1 MHHRKTGLPL
11 CGAGVFFM
19 AKDPAFLFYASD
31 FLTGTMF
38 FSNEQVGKYI
48 RLLCSQHQHGGF
60 IEKKSFNSLVG
71 NDDVLRQKFIETE
84 HGFYNVRLSLEM
96 EARAKKSSNISEA
109 AKQTWKK
116 RKNTIVIQSYKK
128 SNTNVIRIEDE
139 DENEIKDDN
148 VIENNTHLIFAE
160 RFFES
165 KYELDREA
173 VEISTKK
180 EVTREILQEFNAN
193 LLNSN
198 KKHFHFS
205 EYKKH
210 LVNWLGKKPAKKLT
224 KVQELLSVNE
234 QVKKSFE

>member
-1 MHHRKTGLPL
+1 
-11 CGAGVFFM
+11 M

-71 NDDVLRQKFIETE
+71 DDDVLRQKFIETE

-116 RKNTIVIQSYKK
+116 RKNTIVIQSYNK
-128 SNTNVIRIEDE
+128 SNTNVIRIENE
-139 DENEIKDDN
+139 NENEIKDDN

-210 LVNWLGKKPAKKLT
+210 LVNWLYKKPAKKLT

>member
-1 MHHRKTGLPL
+1 
-11 CGAGVFFM
+11 M

-71 NDDVLRQKFIETE
+71 DDDVLRQKFIETE

-96 EARAKKSSNISEA
+96 DARAKKSSNISEA

-116 RKNTIVIQSYKK
+116 RKNTIVIQSYNK
-128 SNTNVIRIEDE
+128 SNTNVIRIENE
-139 DENEIKDDN
+139 NENEIKDDN

-210 LVNWLGKKPAKKLT
+210 LVNWLYKKPAKKLT

>member
-1 MHHRKTGLPL
+1 
-11 CGAGVFFM
+11 
-19 AKDPAFLFYASD
+19 
-31 FLTGTMF
+31 MF

-71 NDDVLRQKFIETE
+71 DDDVLRQKFIETE

-116 RKNTIVIQSYKK
+116 RKNTIVIQSYNK
-128 SNTNVIRIEDE
+128 SNTNVIRIENE
-139 DENEIKDDN
+139 NENEIKDDN

-210 LVNWLGKKPAKKLT
+210 LVNWLYKKPAKKLT

>member
-1 MHHRKTGLPL
+1 M
-11 CGAGVFFM
+11 
-19 AKDPAFLFYASD
+19 
-31 FLTGTMF
+31 
-38 FSNEQVGKYI
+38 VGD
-48 RLLCSQHQHGGF
+48 
-60 IEKKSFNSLVG
+60 
-71 NDDVLRQKFIETE
+71 DDVLRQKFIETE

-116 RKNTIVIQSYKK
+116 RKNTIVIQSYNK
-128 SNTNVIRIEDE
+128 SNTNVIRIENE
-139 DENEIKDDN
+139 NENEIKDDN

-198 KKHFHFS
+198 KKHFHFF

-210 LVNWLGKKPAKKLT
+210 LVNWLYKKPAKKLT

>member
-1 MHHRKTGLPL
+1 
-11 CGAGVFFM
+11 M

-71 NDDVLRQKFIETE
+71 DDDVLRQKFIETE

-116 RKNTIVIQSYKK
+116 RKNTIVIQSYNK
-128 SNTNVIRIEDE
+128 SNTNVIRIENE
-139 DENEIKDDN
+139 NENEIKDDN

-198 KKHFHFS
+198 KKHFHFF

-210 LVNWLGKKPAKKLT
+210 LVNWLYKKPAKKLT

>member
-1 MHHRKTGLPL
+1 
-11 CGAGVFFM
+11 M

-71 NDDVLRQKFIETE
+71 DDDVLRQKFIETE

-116 RKNTIVIQSYKK
+116 RKNTIVIQSYNK
-128 SNTNVIRIEDE
+128 SNTNVIRIENE
-139 DENEIKDDN
+139 NENEIKDDN

-160 RFFES
+160 RFFER

-210 LVNWLGKKPAKKLT
+210 LVNWLYKKPAKKLT